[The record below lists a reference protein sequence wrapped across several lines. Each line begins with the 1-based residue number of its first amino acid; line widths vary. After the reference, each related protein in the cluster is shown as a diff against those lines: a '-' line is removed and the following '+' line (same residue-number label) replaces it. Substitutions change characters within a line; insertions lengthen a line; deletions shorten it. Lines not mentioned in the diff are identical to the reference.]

1 MKAFIELL
9 KVLYRKPVEFVCG
22 LLMAAITGVVFLQVI
37 SRYVFRHPFDWPE
50 ELARFLF
57 VWVALLG
64 AALALRRG
72 AHFSIEIL
80 VNKFSKRWRL
90 TTALFI
96 HSLLGLFILIVTIKG
111 FELAIRIRE
120 QLSSGIEISMTFPY
134 LAVPVSFAVM
144 LKYIFADIFRLIKRQ
159 RYSEPEL

>member
-1 MKAFIELL
+1 M
-9 KVLYRKPVEFVCG
+9 
-22 LLMAAITGVVFLQVI
+22 
-37 SRYVFRHPFDWPE
+37 
-50 ELARFLF
+50 
-57 VWVALLG
+57 WVALLG

-80 VNKFSKRWRL
+80 VNRFSKRWQL

-144 LKYIFADIFRLIKRQ
+144 LKYIFADIFKLIKRQ